1 MLAWWATE
9 TLRLLLSHELQL
21 NRATPS
27 FPFFID
33 SLISNAEEDLQP
45 YCKLNIISLAWK
57 WVL

>member
-21 NRATPS
+21 SGATPS

-33 SLISNAEEDLQP
+33 SLIPNAEEDLQP
-45 YCKLNIISLAWK
+45 YCELNIISLAWK
-57 WVL
+57 